1 MAKLA
6 PSGYQAPYP
15 AHEAVVPQGAVV
27 TLALVGVQYR
37 DDDQGAGR
45 DAGARLR
52 ALLAGDG
59 GSGRVEVATH
69 VDADGYRNDVHVT
82 YWRDPGHLAGATPEL
97 DAWAAAHRT
106 GPVGVWRETVVAPR
120 GRMETSYSVPGVR
133 WGLGATGATTGQPY
147 HAYYGS
153 MRDRIDAA
161 EDGGLPPAVPPITRR
176 AVDSRG
182 RVLRATLPPDLCF
195 IRTVQGWQDAGEAEL
210 AELHAHVLPA
220 YRRGVAHLVAHP
232 EETNCL
238 SARLVEDIAVDGGPR
253 PQVDSET
260 FAWFRSLADLEAW
273 THHHPTHEDIFSRF
287 GAMAA
292 ALDFKVGTLLGHEV
306 YVVPAGAAEAV
317 YVNCHPATGLLPF
330 VDTV

>member
-15 AHEAVVPQGAVV
+15 AHEAVIPQGAVIA
-27 TLALVGVQYR
+27 LALVGVQYR
-37 DDDQGAGR
+37 DDD
-45 DAGARLR
+45 
-52 ALLAGDG
+52 
-59 GSGRVEVATH
+59 
-69 VDADGYRNDVHVT
+69 
-82 YWRDPGHLAGATPEL
+82 
-97 DAWAAAHRT
+97 
-106 GPVGVWRETVVAPR
+106 
-120 GRMETSYSVPGVR
+120 
-133 WGLGATGATTGQPY
+133 
-147 HAYYGS
+147 
-153 MRDRIDAA
+153 
-161 EDGGLPPAVPPITRR
+161 
-176 AVDSRG
+176 
-182 RVLRATLPPDLCF
+182 
-195 IRTVQGWQDAGEAEL
+195 

-292 ALDFKVGTLLGHEV
+292 ALDFKIGTLLGHEV

-330 VDTV
+330 LDSAEV